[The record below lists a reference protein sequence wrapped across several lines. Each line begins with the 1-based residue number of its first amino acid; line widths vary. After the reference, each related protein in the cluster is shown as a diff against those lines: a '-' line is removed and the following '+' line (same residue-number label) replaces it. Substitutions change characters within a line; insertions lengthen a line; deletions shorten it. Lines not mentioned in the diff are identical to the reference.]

1 MKTGSSKKRWFGV
14 FALFFMGLIGIQGC
28 ATAPVQTDY
37 FGSNIELKPDP
48 KDSSLLWW
56 ENPDFNWHN
65 YNKVMLDPIR
75 IRIDA
80 AIIDGK
86 FNPEEIESL
95 KRDFKNAVVEK
106 LVPESVVTTP
116 GSDVLRIR
124 AAITDIDTS
133 NPVLNLVTTAV
144 AFVPM
149 DMGGA
154 SIEVEFLDSVSGERL
169 AAMADRKTG
178 TPIQLI
184 SGFKRFGHTRE
195 VFDQWAEELKLALL
209 NNP

>member
-1 MKTGSSKKRWFGV
+1 MKTGSINKKWFGILAV
-14 FALFFMGLIGIQGC
+14 FLMGLIGLQGC
-28 ATAPVQTDY
+28 ATAPRQTDY
-37 FGSNIELKPDP
+37 FGNDIELKPDP

-56 ENPDFNWHN
+56 ENTDFNWHN
-65 YNKVMLDPIR
+65 YNKVILDPIS
-75 IRIDA
+75 IRMDA
-80 AIIDGK
+80 ATVDRK
-86 FNPEEIESL
+86 FNPEDIASL
-95 KRDFKNAVVEK
+95 SRDFKNAVVEK
-106 LVPESVVTTP
+106 LGPELVATTP
-116 GSDVLRIR
+116 GPDILRIR

-133 NPVLNLVTTAV
+133 NPVLNIVTTAV

-195 VFDQWAEELKLALL
+195 VFDRWAEELKSALE